1 MEFFLCED
9 PDAVYT
15 LCLHLYCLLLLL
27 LQDLDLLLNLPLI
40 ILGSFFNPADI
51 MGFVV
56 LGFTTHKTEELP
68 IILAEIIEHL
78 LVLWACRL
86 FPFGLHL
93 RGL

>member
-1 MEFFLCED
+1 MEFFLRED

-27 LQDLDLLLNLPLI
+27 QDLDLPLI
-40 ILGSFFNPADI
+40 ILRSFFDQADI

>member
-1 MEFFLCED
+1 MQTLSGKV
-9 PDAVYT
+9 AVSGAS
-15 LCLHLYCLLLLL
+15 
-27 LQDLDLLLNLPLI
+27 LNYWADGGTSNAYLI
-40 ILGSFFNPADI
+40 ILRSFFDQADI

-68 IILAEIIEHL
+68 IILAEIMEHL

>member
-1 MEFFLCED
+1 MQ
-9 PDAVYT
+9 T
-15 LCLHLYCLLLLL
+15 LSGKVVVSRAS
-27 LQDLDLLLNLPLI
+27 LNSWADGGTSNAYLI
-40 ILGSFFNPADI
+40 ILGSFFYQADI

-86 FPFGLHL
+86 LPFGLHL